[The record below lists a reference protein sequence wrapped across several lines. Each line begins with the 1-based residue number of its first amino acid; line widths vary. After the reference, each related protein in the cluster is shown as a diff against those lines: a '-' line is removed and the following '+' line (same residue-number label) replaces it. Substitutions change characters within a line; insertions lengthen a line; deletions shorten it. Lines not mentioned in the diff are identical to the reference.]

1 MLITPQINATYP
13 MIFDLVLAP
22 EWHDSR
28 GEASSSEHKQ
38 VKAIAHVVRIQ
49 TEVEACPFYPL
60 FTLPLLL
67 WCAV

>member
-1 MLITPQINATYP
+1 
-13 MIFDLVLAP
+13 MIFDPVLAP
-22 EWHDSR
+22 GLHDSR

-38 VKAIAHVVRIQ
+38 VPAIAHVVCIQ
-49 TEVEACPFYPL
+49 SEVEACPFYPL